1 MTKIRGIHNN
11 ALFSSKSIY
20 RLYKIDLIATLKMY
34 PKKDI
39 KVKKVQSNN
48 DPTKV
53 RNMKHVNFVPK
64 TIQTEVLYAKN
75 RLCHFCVY

>member
-1 MTKIRGIHNN
+1 
-11 ALFSSKSIY
+11 
-20 RLYKIDLIATLKMY
+20 MY

-64 TIQTEVLYAKN
+64 TIQTEVLYARN
-75 RLCHFCVY
+75 RLCHFCLLNPNFMKIHENPKKANSHS